1 MQKPIPAMLA
11 ASAQMSASRAN
22 KRSNAHRDV
31 VYWYSFSNPRGRVV
45 TWGLS
50 LQIVATAIP
59 GHGKD
64 RRTAAFIS
72 QQEGGVEYC
81 SKYHFGLACGL
92 TCAHS
97 VERYSCLLVLIQ

>member
-1 MQKPIPAMLA
+1 ME
-11 ASAQMSASRAN
+11 
-22 KRSNAHRDV
+22 
-31 VYWYSFSNPRGRVV
+31 VYA

-72 QQEGGVEYC
+72 QQTALTTTFCVF
-81 SKYHFGLACGL
+81 SQTDLALSRSFKLARACGRVR
-92 TCAHS
+92 S
-97 VERYSCLLVLIQ
+97 V